1 MQMRLVS
8 MAGEILPLAG
18 LLIGNALANIF
29 VGAVAAVGLAMMVI
43 LYNRLIE
50 RRWAN
55 FAVFS
60 VAVSAVFAL
69 VALLTD
75 DSLFIKIQ
83 PSLFNAMFSALLI
96 GGWLRGKA
104 VMKLFFGAQFSLN
117 EETWRLLSLRW
128 GLFFFFLVIANE
140 IAWRVLD
147 DDGWVTFKVV
157 IVAPATGVFMLA
169 QLPATLRGRI
179 EPDAQGERKE
189 ADPF

>member
-1 MQMRLVS
+1 MQMRLIS

-18 LLIGNALANIF
+18 LFIGNALADIF
-29 VGAVAAVGLAMMVI
+29 VGALAAVILATAVI
-43 LYNRLIE
+43 LYNRMIE
-50 RRWAN
+50 HRWAN

-60 VAVSAVFAL
+60 VAVSAVFAV
-69 VALLTD
+69 VALLTE

-117 EETWRLLSLRW
+117 EATWRLLSLRW
-128 GLFFFFLVIANE
+128 GMFFFLLVIANE
-140 IAWRVLD
+140 IAWRILD
-147 DDGWVTFKVV
+147 DDGWVTFKV
-157 IVAPATGVFMLA
+157 IFVAPATALFMLA

-179 EPDAQGERKE
+179 EPASED
-189 ADPF
+189 

>member
-1 MQMRLVS
+1 MQMRLIS

-18 LLIGNALANIF
+18 LFIGNAMADIF
-29 VGAVAAVGLAMMVI
+29 VGAFAAVILATAVI
-43 LYNRLIE
+43 LYNRMIE

-60 VAVSAVFAL
+60 VAVSAVFAV
-69 VALLTD
+69 VALMTE
-75 DSLFIKIQ
+75 DSVFIKIQ

-117 EETWRLLSLRW
+117 EATWRLLSLRW
-128 GLFFFFLVIANE
+128 GLFFFCLVIANE
-140 IAWRVLD
+140 AAWRILD
-147 DDGWVTFKVV
+147 DDGWVTFKV
-157 IVAPATGVFMLA
+157 IFVAPATGLFMLA

-179 EPDAQGERKE
+179 EPASD
-189 ADPF
+189 D